1 MNVLGENINWAAVQ
15 GILELYCDQQTEG
28 ENDVRW
34 EINTGNCGD
43 VGFGENESKM

>member
-1 MNVLGENINWAAVQ
+1 MNVLGESINNATVQ
-15 GILELYCDQQTEG
+15 VILELYCDQQTEG

-43 VGFGENESKM
+43 VRLGESESKM